1 MWRMALENSG
11 EEPQSCLVYSRL
23 KPPGWLTY
31 GVSAAWSTSF
41 APKVCCPSVV
51 ANAKTSILPET
62 AGEVCCRLRWLSL
75 TSTTPACGATLRVL
89 QDLWRH
95 IVAAKKHE
103 VP

>member
-1 MWRMALENSG
+1 
-11 EEPQSCLVYSRL
+11 L

-31 GVSAAWSTSF
+31 GVSAALSTSF

-51 ANAKTSILPET
+51 ANAKTSVLPET
-62 AGEVCCRLRWLSL
+62 IREGMFSLRELSL
-75 TSTTPACGATLRVL
+75 TSTIPACGATLRVL
-89 QDLWRH
+89 QDLRRH